1 MLYLQQNLEPIFSYF
16 ICVVWL
22 LWQTSLCLSGVAS
35 LVSCLCFAP
44 YAFTSFDARPPC
56 SNVLATLLGALAGQ
70 AAAAVCVG
78 LRSPAYVCARLGD
91 HMSLHNALLT
101 AALGPFHSVM
111 FLLRVLNRWREGTRC
126 VLCGCKAP
134 SSASCASR
142 ARHPLEHPVSP
153 RCTSL
158 VGSQTQR
165 WVEVEEAE
173 RGMLPRTLLVVVA
186 AGVSISHAR
195 VPIAYLLCESA
206 TRY

>member
-1 MLYLQQNLEPIFSYF
+1 MYLQQNLEPIFSYF

-134 SSASCASR
+134 SSVLCASR
-142 ARHPLEHPVSP
+142 SCHPFLVPP
-153 RCTSL
+153 RSTSL

-165 WVEVEEAE
+165 WVEEVAE

-186 AGVSISHAR
+186 AGMLNQPRPRTCCASS
-195 VPIAYLLCESA
+195 
-206 TRY
+206 